1 MDKREYK
8 ETAAMAASGDA
19 GAFGRLYETL
29 YEEMYYAAYYS
40 LKSEADALDAVTG
53 TIRDGFAAIGRLRS
67 ESAFRTF
74 MMKNL
79 CARIKQ
85 YFKDYAK
92 EPPAQ
97 PESAGIKREFDRLTD
112 AERLVTSLY
121 VAGRFL
127 PDEIAAFTGLSS
139 GTVKKKI
146 ERCIEQFSLD

>member
-1 MDKREYK
+1 MDKHEYK
-8 ETAAMAASGDA
+8 QTAAAAASGDA

-40 LKSEADALDAVTG
+40 LDSEADALDAVTG

-67 ESAFRTF
+67 ENAFRTF
-74 MMKNL
+74 MMKTL

-92 EPPAQ
+92 ESPAQ
-97 PESAGIKREFDRLTD
+97 RDSAGIKREFDRLPYI
-112 AERLVTSLY
+112 ERLVTSLY

-127 PDEIAAFTGLSS
+127 PDEIAAFTGLS
-139 GTVKKKI
+139 TAAVKRKI